1 METTQLPRTNTIVV
15 TGASSGIGKACAL
28 QLAQLGFQVFAGI
41 RQKADSATLQREAS
55 AGLTPIFLDVTD
67 AASITSAADTV
78 ATAVGETGL
87 AGIVN
92 NAGIAVAGP
101 LEFLPVSEIRKQL
114 EVNVIG
120 QIAVTQAFLPLLRQG
135 QGRIVNI
142 GSLGGRIA
150 MPFVGPYSA
159 AKFAMEALTDSLRI
173 ELRPWHIPVSIVEP
187 GFITTPI
194 WEKSKEVADTTFKN
208 LPPQADDLYGR
219 AIPAVREV
227 YSHLG
232 RTGTPAEEVAKV
244 IVQAL
249 TAARPK
255 TRYMVGRGSRLGI
268 PVLERLPD
276 KLRDFLITWWLM
288 KGSLK

>member
-1 METTQLPRTNTIVV
+1 MGTRRLPLTNTVV
-15 TGASSGIGKACAL
+15 ITGASSGIGKACAL
-28 QLAQLGFQVFAGI
+28 HLDQLGFRVFAGVRREI
-41 RQKADSATLQREAS
+41 DSATLQREAS

-67 AASITSAADTV
+67 AASITSAVDTV
-78 ATAVGETGL
+78 TAVVGETGL
-87 AGIVN
+87 GGIVN

-101 LEFLPVSEIRKQL
+101 LEFLPIPELRKQF

-150 MPFVGPYSA
+150 MPFVAPYSA

-187 GFITTPI
+187 GFIATPI
-194 WEKSKEVADTTFKN
+194 WEKSKEVADATFKN
-208 LPPQADDLYGR
+208 LPSQADHLYGR

-255 TRYMVGRGSRLGI
+255 TRYIVGGGSKLGLT
-268 PVLERLPD
+268 VLERLPD
-276 KLRDFLITWWLM
+276 KLRDSLISWWLM
-288 KGSLK
+288 KGDLK

>member
-1 METTQLPRTNTIVV
+1 MGTTQLPRTNTIVV

-28 QLAQLGFQVFAGI
+28 RLAQLGFQVFAGI
-41 RQKADSATLQREAS
+41 RQEADRATLQREAS
-55 AGLTPIFLDVTD
+55 TRLTPIFLDVTD

-78 ATAVGETGL
+78 ATAVGGTGL

-114 EVNVIG
+114 EVSVIG

-187 GFITTPI
+187 GFIATPI
-194 WEKSKEVADTTFKN
+194 WEKSQEVADATFKN
-208 LPPQADDLYGR
+208 LPRQADELYGR
-219 AIPAVREV
+219 VIPAVRET

-232 RTGTPAEEVAKV
+232 KTGTPVEEVAKI

-255 TRYMVGRGSRLGI
+255 TRYMVGRGSTLGI

-288 KGSLK
+288 EGGLK